1 MLVSLED
8 WMDAPLQ
15 GAEGLLGKVEDFL
28 FDDGSWEIRYLVVN
42 AGNWLGPKRV
52 VLPVEMVQLPSADEP
67 REFISHVGKE
77 QVRNSPTADSLRP
90 VSRQQ
95 EAALRQY
102 YGWPSWWGGG
112 LNSELPP
119 VSVAVGREFAAAS
132 DDNPHLRSVS
142 AVLGYNVWTDQDLI
156 GRAENYILADGS
168 WCIGYID
175 VRTGDWL
182 RSRSVLVSTRWVKSI
197 SWGDQCVRLENH
209 LHGASRV

>member
-15 GAEGLLGKVEDFL
+15 GVEGLLGKVEDFL
-28 FDDGSWEIRYLVVN
+28 FDDDEWEIQYLVVN

-52 VLPVEMVQLPSADEP
+52 VLRVEAVQVPSADGP
-67 REFISHVGKE
+67 RAFVSRLGRE
-77 QVRNSPTADSLRP
+77 QVRNSPAVDSLRP

-95 EAALRQY
+95 EVALRQY
-102 YGWPSWWGGG
+102 YGWPSSWGGA

-119 VSVAVGREFAAAS
+119 VSVAVGREFAVPS
-132 DDNPHLRSVS
+132 NDDTHLRSVT

-156 GRAENYILADGS
+156 GRVENYILDNGS
-168 WCIGYID
+168 WRIGYID

-182 RSRSVLVSTRWVKSI
+182 RSRSVLVSTHWVKSI

-209 LHGASRV
+209 LHGVLRV